1 MPTRRKKKVALS
13 PASFVTLS
21 SPEYT
26 NNESYYINELITRDD
41 PMHQYDAYIQQ
52 MRGKFNDTYYRFLSK
67 MTIMGPRASFLQA
80 YEDDFLSL
88 FDDLLEMREMLEE
101 KTPNRK

>member
-1 MPTRRKKKVALS
+1 MPTRRKKKVTLS

-21 SPEYT
+21 SPEHT

-67 MTIMGPRASFLQA
+67 MTTMGPRASFLQIC
-80 YEDDFLSL
+80 EDDFLSL